1 MEQLRKWAPL
11 LVLIGLVTFALA
23 LQGEGGL
30 LDTGKP
36 RAEISYSEFKSL
48 AQQGD
53 IAEVTLEGR
62 AARGTLEQPQTLGPD
77 NVETDRF
84 ATRAPEFGADD
95 IMPLLERHGVS
106 VTVKEAGGGLGNA
119 LIAIL
124 PWVLIIG
131 LWVFLA
137 YRMQRQMGGGAGGM
151 MGHFTQKSKKVEP
164 EDLGRNPVYF
174 DDVAGQENAKG
185 DVQQLLDFLREPD
198 KYREI
203 GASVPHGIL
212 LAGPPGTGKTM
223 LARALATEAE
233 VPFYS
238 MSGSEFIEMLVGV
251 GAARVRDMFKR
262 AKEDAPAIIFI
273 DELDSIGRARGT
285 GLGGGHD
292 EREQTLNQILA
303 EMDGFTPREAVV
315 VMAATNRPDVLDP
328 ALTRR
333 GRFDRHVVLDLPD
346 LEARKRILQVHARNV
361 KLADDVDLD
370 AAAAGTPGFS
380 GADLRHL
387 INEAALAAAR
397 QGDKAV
403 EQRHIEESRDAV
415 LMGRERKLAITPEE
429 RRRLAVHEGG
439 HTATAYYLPKT
450 DRLHK
455 VTIIPRGQALG
466 ATQQLPDQERYI
478 LDEEYLRDRLTVMLG
493 GRLAEDE
500 FLGTLSSGADQDIKQ
515 ATELARKMVARWG
528 MDEDLGPVDLRQD
541 DSHPFLGREMASPR
555 RFSER
560 TAHEVDEAVKRIL
573 LEAEERGREIVRKH
587 RKQVETLIDA
597 LEEREVLYEDDIES
611 MLESAPRRRGKS
623 SAAGK
628 GKSGRGSGK
637 ETRETAT
644 ASSR

>member
-11 LVLIGLVTFALA
+11 LVLIGLMALA
-23 LQGEGGL
+23 LSFQGEGGL

-48 AQQGD
+48 AEQGA

-62 AARGTLEQPQTLGPD
+62 AAHGTLEQPQTLGP
-77 NVETDRF
+77 NQVETDRF
-84 ATRAPEFGADD
+84 ATRVPEFGAEGV
-95 IMPLLERHGVS
+95 MPLLEQHGVS
-106 VTVKEAGGGLGNA
+106 VTVNDPDSGFGNV
-119 LIAIL
+119 LLAIL

-151 MGHFTQKSKKVEP
+151 MGNFTQKSKKVEP

-174 DDVAGQENAKG
+174 DDVAGQDNAKG

-251 GAARVRDMFKR
+251 GAARVRDMFRR

-315 VMAATNRPDVLDP
+315 VIAATNRPDVLDP

-346 LEARKRILQVHARNV
+346 LDARKQILQVHAQNV
-361 KLADDVDLD
+361 KLGDDVDLE
-370 AAAAGTPGFS
+370 AVAAGTPGFS

-415 LMGRERKLAITPEE
+415 TMGRERKLAISPEE

-439 HTATAYYLPKT
+439 HTSVAFYLSKA

-455 VTIIPRGQALG
+455 VTIIPHGQALG
-466 ATQQLPDQERYI
+466 ATQQLPEQERYI

-493 GRLAEDE
+493 GRLAESE

-528 MDEDLGPVDLRQD
+528 MDDDLGPVDLRQD

-555 RFSER
+555 HFSER
-560 TAHEVDEAVKRIL
+560 TAHDVDEAVKRIL

-587 RKQVETLIDA
+587 RKQVEALIDA
-597 LEEREVLYEDDIES
+597 LEEREVLYEGEIDRILHGSVRE
-611 MLESAPRRRGKS
+611 S
-623 SAAGK
+623 SAGAK
-628 GKSGRGSGK
+628 GKNGGK
-637 ETRETAT
+637 WKITQRETTDAR
-644 ASSR
+644 SR